1 MGRLTAWL
9 TAYLDRLGVC
19 GNAGIAVGT
28 ITGLMMSVLDLIHG
42 PLSLSDAETFQIW
55 LSLAIFGWLA
65 LIFIF
70 TVFVRWTA
78 SSVALPALVN
88 SGLVTAVTVLV
99 TRATGLFPLAWLIGM
114 LAGILVGFLLC
125 TLYKRVAKG

>member
-1 MGRLTAWL
+1 
-9 TAYLDRLGVC
+9 
-19 GNAGIAVGT
+19 
-28 ITGLMMSVLDLIHG
+28 MMSVLDLIHG